1 MRKIIDVTPTKII
14 DAKTN
19 KAKIVHQAS
28 PASLKSLPSKKIN
41 DRETELQTLLDQYD
55 YQLPN
60 SISKMRQ
67 YVLHKLFKVAEDGD
81 ANLSLKALEILGR
94 VTEIGLFTTKIE
106 IAVTDRPTAELESD
120 LTTLLKN
127 YSQAKEEVREITD
140 EELRGYSDESEDE
153 NESHLDYEL
162 SEDEAIVE
170 FGVFEEVE

>member
-14 DAKTN
+14 DAKTK

-28 PASLKSLPSKKIN
+28 PASLKALKPKKIN
-41 DRETELQTLLDQYD
+41 ERETELQTLLDQYD

-81 ANLSLKALEILGR
+81 PNLSLKALEILGR

-106 IAVTDRPTAELESD
+106 IAVTDRPTEELESD
-120 LTTLLKN
+120 LATLLKN
-127 YSQAKEEVREITD
+127 YSQNKEEVKEITD
-140 EELRGYSDESEDE
+140 EELRGYEPATEETYEEEYNMSE
-153 NESHLDYEL
+153 
-162 SEDEAIVE
+162 EDAIVE
-170 FGVFEEVE
+170 FGVFEEVRR

>member
-14 DAKTN
+14 DAKT
-19 KAKIVHQAS
+19 KKSKIVHQAS

-41 DRETELQTLLDQYD
+41 ERETELQTLLDQYD

-127 YSQAKEEVREITD
+127 YSQNKEEVREITD
-140 EELRGYSDESEDE
+140 EELRGYEPATEGEYEDE
-153 NESHLDYEL
+153 YNM
-162 SEDEAIVE
+162 SEDEAIIE
-170 FGVFEEVE
+170 FGVFEEIA